1 MPTLTE
7 TLASFV
13 AGLRCD
19 AIPAG
24 VRAKARLCILDTLG
38 AGLAGSR
45 TDEGRRIMAGVAE
58 CQTGAAA
65 GIWGT
70 PQRASAPAA
79 ALVNGTLAHTRE
91 LDDFGGCG
99 HSGAVVVPA
108 ALAVAEQTGASGA
121 QLLAAVVAG
130 YEIAARVT
138 EGAGGYTPHNAR
150 GWHSTG
156 TCGSFGAAAAA
167 TVLLG
172 LDAAATASA
181 IGLSGSFTGGLWA
194 FLRDGAMSKRL
205 HPGKAAE
212 TGVEAAYL
220 AKHGFTGPREVL
232 EAPYGGFF
240 STYASGE
247 ADPEAV
253 LVSLGTEYR
262 IMDSGFKPYA
272 CCRSVHGALDGVF
285 DIVRTHHLSAGDIE
299 TIAVRGT
306 EEMTLQ
312 VGRPSARNT
321 LEAQMSLPYT
331 LAVALLTGRASLT
344 EYDPQW
350 LSDPRVHALMPKITM
365 TAHPKPQTEEY
376 TEVEVTTT
384 VGKRHTFATTYASG
398 HPRNPISEKDLEA
411 KFALLAGFALPD
423 AAVRQVADA
432 VRDLE
437 RLDSVGRLGRLLAVH

>member
-7 TLASFV
+7 TLSSFI
-13 AGLRCD
+13 AGLRWD
-19 AIPAG
+19 AIPAA

-45 TDEGRRIMAGVAE
+45 TDESRRVMAGVAE
-58 CQTGAAA
+58 CQTGDAA

-108 ALAVAEQTGASGA
+108 AFAVAEQTGASGA

-130 YEIAARVT
+130 YEVAARVT

-156 TCGSFGAAAAA
+156 TCGSFGAATAAA
-167 TVLLG
+167 VLLG
-172 LDAAATASA
+172 LDAADTASA

-212 TGVEAAYL
+212 TGVQAAYL

-240 STYASGE
+240 STYAPGE
-247 ADPEAV
+247 ADPKAV
-253 LVSLGTEYR
+253 LAGLGEEYR
-262 IMDSGFKPYA
+262 IMESGFKPYA

-285 DIVRTHHLSAGDIE
+285 DIVRTHHLSATDIE
-299 TIAVRGT
+299 AIAVRGT

-331 LAVALLTGRASLT
+331 LAVALLAGRASLT
-344 EYDPQW
+344 EYDQHW
-350 LSDPRVHALMPKITM
+350 LADPRVHALMPKITM
-365 TAHPKPQTEEY
+365 KVHPQPKTEEY

-384 VGKRHTFATTYASG
+384 AGARHTFSTTYASG
-398 HPRNPISEKDLEA
+398 HPRNPLGEADLEA
-411 KFALLAGFALPD
+411 KFSLLAGIALS
-423 AAVRQVADA
+423 AEAVRQVADA

-437 RLDSVGRLGRLLAVH
+437 RLDSVARLGRLLTVD